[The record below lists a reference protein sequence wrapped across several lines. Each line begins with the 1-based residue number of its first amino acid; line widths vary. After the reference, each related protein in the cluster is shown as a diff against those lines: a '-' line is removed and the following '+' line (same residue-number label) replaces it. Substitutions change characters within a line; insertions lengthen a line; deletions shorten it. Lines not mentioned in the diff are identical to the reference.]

1 MKLMNWFLCCVAAGF
16 VLALPGCGKKNAK
29 SSPNAPDP
37 MMVVPAQPTSPG
49 SGPQAASAQEE
60 SKTAA
65 DLEML
70 NKTLREYVR
79 LKKVIP
85 ADLNE
90 LTRSGL
96 VRSLPVPP
104 TGKEFVILRHP
115 MGYQVILADQ

>member
-1 MKLMNWFLCCVAAGF
+1 MNWFLCCVAIGIL
-16 VLALPGCGKKNAK
+16 LALPGCGKKNSK
-29 SSPNAPDP
+29 LSPKAPDP
-37 MMVVPAQPTSPG
+37 MMLIPAETASPG
-49 SGPQAASAQEE
+49 SGAKAASAPGE
-60 SKTAA
+60 SNTAA

-70 NKTLREYVR
+70 NKTLREYVK

-104 TGKEFVILRHP
+104 PGQKFVILHHP
-115 MGYQVILADQ
+115 MGYQVVLADQ